1 MYLVICRPFIGPLYC
16 TMKNARYVTL
26 IIYLLGV
33 FYACPLMFE
42 YEPDEERLLTEIRFL
57 NENEKL
63 YRYKLSKLG
72 QNSIYRWIY
81 VLINALGVYVI
92 PLTIIIILNRKLLLS
107 IRSLERRSVKYNAP
121 LPTKQGII
129 IKIISNLLR
138 RNNLM
143 HEEECK
149 KPV

>member
-1 MYLVICRPFIGPLYC
+1 
-16 TMKNARYVTL
+16 MKNARYVTL

-33 FYACPLMFE
+33 FYAFPLMFE

-57 NENEKL
+57 NQNEKL

-129 IKIISNLLR
+129 IKLFQIY
-138 RNNLM
+138 
-143 HEEECK
+143 
-149 KPV
+149 